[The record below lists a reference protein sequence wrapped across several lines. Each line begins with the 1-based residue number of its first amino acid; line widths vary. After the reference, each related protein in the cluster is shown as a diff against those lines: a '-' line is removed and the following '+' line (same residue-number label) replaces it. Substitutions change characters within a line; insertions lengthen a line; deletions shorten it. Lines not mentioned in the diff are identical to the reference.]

1 MKKALKVIGIT
12 ALGSVFLMYGG
23 MALLKEWLWKD

>member
-12 ALGSVFLMYGG
+12 ALGSLFVMYGG
-23 MALLKEWLWKD
+23 MALLKEWLWKG